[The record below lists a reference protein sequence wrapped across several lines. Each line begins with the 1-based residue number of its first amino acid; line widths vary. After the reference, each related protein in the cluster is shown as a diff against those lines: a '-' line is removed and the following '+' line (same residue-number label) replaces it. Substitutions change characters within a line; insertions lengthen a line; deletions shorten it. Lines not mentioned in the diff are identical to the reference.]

1 MCFNFGDLG
10 WAKNLYTKS
19 EEEANA
25 FYEFRRL
32 AECLFKNLED
42 KKWAREI
49 YKKAGSK
56 AIYTS
61 EFNCL
66 TSSVH
71 KNLKEEISYILV

>member
-1 MCFNFGDLG
+1 LDFGDLE
-10 WAKNLYTKS
+10 WAKDLYTKS
-19 EEEANA
+19 EGEAKF

-42 KKWAREI
+42 KKWAREL

-56 AIYTS
+56 ALYTS

-66 TSSVH
+66 TSSVR